1 MSADTV
7 RKSVMM
13 VLVDGTANNNKFYE
27 VSLDDLGV
35 VRKRWGRVGAAGQSS
50 SEQTGEDGYER
61 AIAAKKKKG
70 YREVDV
76 LTNSVDSTKQRNLS
90 EIAKTS
96 LVKGALSP
104 ELEDLI
110 EKLVKINK
118 HEIVAASGGRIQIDD
133 EGHVSSPLGIVQ
145 KPAISQAEDLLDR
158 IQRAAGL
165 QRLSLAEEYLTLV
178 PQRVTNV
185 RSWVD
190 GPLTESDTIVAQR
203 TFLAQLRD
211 SIDFHA
217 AKVKSMDASS
227 QQQAQD
233 QYKDLFRY
241 SVDVLEPKDKRF
253 KQIAKFYEAT
263 KNSQH
268 SSRRLAMKRV
278 YVLNDEHAADKFT
291 QASARI
297 GNVKQLWHGTRAF
310 NVLSIL
316 RRGLYVPPTNSFN
329 ITGRMFGN
337 GIYLSDQSTK
347 SLNYSFG
354 YWGGGASGT
363 RDSNCYMFLT
373 DVAMG
378 HEFKPAYWNSSSYK
392 LATTGVGKSGKPF
405 DSISIK
411 GGTCNVMNN
420 EMVVW
425 NTDQICLSYLV
436 EFDS

>member
-1 MSADTV
+1 MGDNI
-7 RKSVMM
+7 RKSVM
-13 VLVDGTANNNKFYE
+13 LIWVDVNVNHNKFYE
-27 VSLDDLGV
+27 VSLDDIGV

-50 SEQTGEDGYER
+50 SEHTGEDGYER
-61 AIAAKKKKG
+61 ALAAKKKKG

-76 LTNSVDSTKQRNLS
+76 LTASVESTQQRNLS
-90 EIAKTS
+90 EIAKSS

-145 KPAISQAEDLLDR
+145 KPAISQAESLLDR
-158 IQRAAGL
+158 IQHSSGT

-185 RSWVD
+185 RSWVE
-190 GPLTESDTIVAQR
+190 GPLTESETVVAQR

-217 AKVKSMDASS
+217 AKVKSLDANS

-241 SVDVLEPKDKRF
+241 SVDVLEGKDKRF
-253 KQIAKFYEAT
+253 KQISKFYEAT
-263 KNSQH
+263 KNANH
-268 SSRRLAMKRV
+268 SSRRLNMRRV
-278 YVLNDEHAADKFT
+278 YVLNDEHAADKFA
-291 QASARI
+291 QASTSM
-297 GNVKQLWHGTRAF
+297 GNVRQLWHGTRAF

-316 RRGLYVPPTNSFN
+316 RKGLYVPPTNSFN

-347 SLNYSFG
+347 SLNYSLG
-354 YWGGGASGT
+354 YWGGGGST
-363 RDSNCYMFLT
+363 RDNNCFMFLA

-378 HEFKPAYWNSSSYK
+378 HEFKPAYWNASSYK
-392 LATTGVGKSGKPF
+392 LATSGIGKSGKPF
-405 DSISIK
+405 NSISVK

-420 EMVVW
+420 EMIVW